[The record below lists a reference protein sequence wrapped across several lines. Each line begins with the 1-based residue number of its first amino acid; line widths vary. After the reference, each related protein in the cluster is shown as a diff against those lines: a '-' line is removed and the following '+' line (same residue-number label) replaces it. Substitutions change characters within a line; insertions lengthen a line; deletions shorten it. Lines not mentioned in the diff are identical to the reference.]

1 MTNNPD
7 SPTRTTQ
14 LTTST
19 QPLTATPNPADHTF
33 EMRFTS
39 TPRGVRLARRL
50 AAVRLDAWG
59 IPYGSEP
66 HDEID
71 LIVAELSAN
80 AVRHGHVP
88 GQDFHLRLRVP
99 AGGRA
104 VRVEVT
110 DARAERVPRPPAVPD
125 EAGVEETGRGLL
137 LVSRLATR
145 WGWHPCPDGPGKTVW
160 AERALP
166 GRTARAQPPQDVSR
180 GQAL

>member
-1 MTNNPD
+1 MTSNPD

-14 LTTST
+14 LTTPT
-19 QPLTATPNPADHTF
+19 RRLTATSTPADRAF

-88 GQDFHLRLRVP
+88 GCDFHLRLHVTAAGSRP
-99 AGGRA
+99 ATARI
-104 VRVEVT
+104 EVT
-110 DARAERVPRPPAVPD
+110 DSRAECAPRRPAVPPASD
-125 EAGVEETGRGLL
+125 GPGLAETGRGLL

-145 WGWHPCPDGPGKTVW
+145 WDWRLRPDGSGKTVW
-160 AERALP
+160 ADYRIP
-166 GRTARAQPPQDVSR
+166 GGVAAAEPAT
-180 GQAL
+180 